1 MEKIYEKY
9 IREFED
15 TSAKLSSPEIA
26 SDHQM
31 IRELSKRHNELE
43 EIVNLIRE
51 AEILE
56 KKILGNAELVE
67 SARESADEELKSLA
81 AMAEEE
87 NTLLMKQL
95 ASINAKLQLLTVPRD
110 PDDARDVILEIRAG
124 AGGDEAGL
132 FASELFRVYSKYAEN
147 HGFKVS
153 IYSSSRNE
161 VGGTK
166 ELVAQITG
174 KNVYGALKFESG
186 VHRVQR
192 IPETEK
198 SGRIHTSTATVAVL
212 PEAEETDIEIKN
224 EDIRIDTFR
233 SSGPGGQH
241 VNTTDSAV
249 RLTHLPTGVV
259 VSCQDEKSQHKN
271 KLKALSVLRSRLL
284 QAKREEEQRKQ
295 AKMRSSQIGTGDRS
309 EKIRTYNFPQDRIT
323 DHRIK
328 QSWHG
333 IEKIMEGYI
342 EPIIEA
348 LQAAETKMRL
358 DQSKE
363 Q

>member
-1 MEKIYEKY
+1 MDSPYEKY
-9 IREFED
+9 IKEFD
-15 TSAKLSSPEIA
+15 DISARLSSEAIS
-26 SDHQM
+26 SDHEM
-31 IRELSKRHNELE
+31 IRDLGKRQNELE
-43 EIVNLIRE
+43 EIVKLAKEVRIIEQHIAGNTELI
-51 AEILE
+51 
-56 KKILGNAELVE
+56 E
-67 SARESADEELKSLA
+67 SAKESDDAELKSLA
-81 AMAEEE
+81 EMAEEE
-87 NTLLMKQL
+87 NANLLEQST
-95 ASINAKLQLLTVPRD
+95 AIHHKLQLLTVPRD
-110 PDDARDVILEIRAG
+110 PDDSRDVIMEIRAG

-132 FASELFRVYSKYAEN
+132 FASELFRMYSRYAEN
-147 HGFKVS
+147 HGFKIS
-153 IYSSSRNE
+153 LYTSNRNE
-161 VGGTK
+161 VGGVK
-166 ELVAQITG
+166 EIVAQVKG
-174 KNVYGALKFESG
+174 KNVFGALKFESG

-198 SGRIHTSTATVAVL
+198 NGRIHTSTATVAVL

-241 VNTTDSAV
+241 VNTTDSAI
-249 RLTHLPTGVV
+249 RITHLPTGVV

-284 QAKREEEQRKQ
+284 QAKREEDQRKQ
-295 AKMRSSQIGTGDRS
+295 SQIRSSQIGTGDRS

-333 IEKIMEGYI
+333 LEKIMEGYI
-342 EPIIEA
+342 EPIIET
-348 LQAAETKMRL
+348 LQEAEIKL
-358 DQSKE
+358 KLGLSKE